1 MTWTEDQTDKQ
12 TENDSR
18 TDIDNVTDE
27 DNKPTDK
34 DGDSYNSLI
43 LRCEFFFVCLGF
55 AK

>member
-27 DNKPTDK
+27 DDKPTDK

-43 LRCEFFFVCLGF
+43 LRCEFFLSV
-55 AK
+55 